1 MLSCV
6 SEMTPG
12 FARTVFLPWL
22 LSSIK
27 EQCSVTAML
36 MDHLILIVTLLVASV
51 NVVTMSSVEL
61 ALHVVLV
68 IMDSLAVNV
77 CIIFCWFSNYK
88 CFRYNAFVYIGR
100 TKNIAL
106 FLSQRAIQAILRWK
120 HKTLP
125 SPILIHQTDS
135 CFRQLHSL
143 AHNNIQIAPSLVLH

>member
-88 CFRYNAFVYIGR
+88 CFRYNAFVYIKR
-100 TKNIAL
+100 TKNITL
-106 FLSQRAIQAILRWK
+106 FSISESNSGYLEMKAQNTSITYPYPPNRFMF
-120 HKTLP
+120 
-125 SPILIHQTDS
+125 QTAAFT
-135 CFRQLHSL
+135 CTQ
-143 AHNNIQIAPSLVLH
+143 